1 MEPNLRALRVV
12 SDPLFTGSWTA
23 MAEDHAELLDAL
35 KSADPDRAGAKFA
48 AHARGDD
55 GTTPDH

>member
-23 MAEDHAELLDAL
+23 MAEDHPNCWML
-35 KSADPDRAGAKFA
+35 
-48 AHARGDD
+48 
-55 GTTPDH
+55 